1 MIGQVDDGPA
11 EVPTVFAAD
20 IDCLYVDAEV
30 IRLAAR
36 IAASRQHHHLVAILL
51 VSQFLRHIVALVF
64 ADRHSRRIFHDDRRT
79 EVASFFL
86 VFAEGI
92 LAAAP
97 VDSHIHLER
106 VRLMP
111 TRIVRFGT
119 VVGTHHADTLA
130 PVDPAKPPA
139 FILAQRKF
147 VTERISVRRAEIV
160 RHHEIGRSRFL
171 VAVELHHER
180 VQIVLRLV
188 IDTHGRIVIVKNA
201 ALAVFRREQPRRSR
215 IDMRPLGSCRC
226 RIVEFVQCFL
236 VGVDNR
242 IQVLQVIATVELKR
256 LGIVEV
262 HSQGGSGFHAEMF
275 RRRLVVKAEAI
286 LQQVIR
292 SEFPGILHVGHMV
305 EWLLDIGDTDG
316 RHRFLVTFV
325 IVFQFVTQC
334 QRMVRNATVIQPL
347 LAGEGIQIH
356 FNRHEFADFHGLI
369 EFTEGKRRVV
379 IPVPVKAVVN
389 AERNGNVSPIHIERV
404 ETQAVLADV
413 IAELEARILG
423 EIIHHGP
430 LQVRE
435 FIIQAQ
441 VKKTDVV
448 TKVKH
453 IADVSG
459 AARINPAHGSLMA
472 FGMDL
477 CSESADFD
485 ARLAE
490 PFVDRILAACAA
502 IHLED
507 GTQTVAVLRRETA
520 LIKLHIVYAFDQK
533 GAEQSK
539 KMQRRIDH
547 RIVEQEKVLVGGTAA
562 HINLGTEIGTCD
574 YTRKRLDTLDDIRF
588 GKPRHTLDGL
598 RGNHGFA
605 GFALRTATQL
615 YHHFL
620 EFGHAGI
627 VTFCEERSDIDI
639 LFGTVR

>member
-1 MIGQVDDGPA
+1 M
-11 EVPTVFAAD
+11 
-20 IDCLYVDAEV
+20 L
-30 IRLAAR
+30 
-36 IAASRQHHHLVAILL
+36 
-51 VSQFLRHIVALVF
+51 
-64 ADRHSRRIFHDDRRT
+64 
-79 EVASFFL
+79 
-86 VFAEGI
+86 AEGI

-119 VVGTHHADTLA
+119 VVGAHHADTLA
-130 PVDPAKPPA
+130 PVDSSKPPA

-147 VTERISVRRAEIV
+147 VAERIAVRRAKMI
-160 RHHEIGRSRFL
+160 RHHEIGRSRFF

-180 VQIVLRLV
+180 IQIVLRLV
-188 IDTHGRIVIVKNA
+188 IDTHGRIVIVKDA

-215 IDMRPLGSCRC
+215 IDMCSLSGCRC
-226 RIVEFVQCFL
+226 RVIEFVQCFL
-236 VGVDNR
+236 IGVDNR

-262 HSQGGSGFHAEMF
+262 HRQGGSGFHAEMF

-316 RHRFLVTFV
+316 CHRFLVTFV
-325 IVFQFVTQC
+325 IVFQLVTQC
-334 QRMVRNATVIQPL
+334 QRMVRNAAVIQPL

-356 FNRHEFADFHGLI
+356 FDGHQLADFHGLV

-389 AERNGNVSPIHIERV
+389 AERNGNVPPIHIERV
-404 ETQAVLADV
+404 KTQAVLADV
-413 IAELEARILG
+413 VAELEARILG

-441 VKKTDVV
+441 VQKTDVV
-448 TKVKH
+448 AKVKH

-459 AARINPAHGSLMA
+459 AARKNPAHGSLMA

-477 CSESADFD
+477 CSESADLD
-485 ARLAE
+485 TRLAE

-502 IHLED
+502 IHLEY
-507 GTQTVAVLRRETA
+507 GTQAIAILRRETA
-520 LIKLHIVYAFDQK
+520 LVKLHIVYAFDQE
-533 GAEQSK
+533 GAEKSEEV
-539 KMQRRIDH
+539 H
-547 RIVEQEKVLVGGTAA
+547 R
-562 HINLGTEIGTCD
+562 
-574 YTRKRLDTLDDIRF
+574 
-588 GKPRHTLDGL
+588 
-598 RGNHGFA
+598 
-605 GFALRTATQL
+605 
-615 YHHFL
+615 
-620 EFGHAGI
+620 
-627 VTFCEERSDIDI
+627 
-639 LFGTVR
+639 